1 MVEKLNEN
9 FINIAENLGMNIFHP
24 ILQMFEELWED
35 DVETPEMRD
44 KMWRLSE
51 FKIHFFN
58 LLKII
63 IKKCGGNILT
73 LSDGFV

>member
-44 KMWRLSE
+44 KM
-51 FKIHFFN
+51 
-58 LLKII
+58 
-63 IKKCGGNILT
+63 
-73 LSDGFV
+73 